1 MRACAAAAV
10 PGTSRTKC
18 PATDRRRRTRRA
30 TPCAPTPETTR
41 GATRAGRCQKSAG
54 ETLPTSRQHAN
65 HRTAR
70 MFDGLS
76 YLVSSLLCRR
86 CLRVSVPLFYTSFL
100 KRRAFHVLFFCFC
113 FSEIKRTNKNQCE
126 TLKTSQLETNCN
138 FVHWTIACV
147 KVLLKLFTACFIY
160 FYCVFREVRD
170 LYSCFVRCK

>member
-100 KRRAFHVLFFCFC
+100 KRRAFHVLFFFA
-113 FSEIKRTNKNQCE
+113 FVLVKLKEQIKTN
-126 TLKTSQLETNCN
+126 
-138 FVHWTIACV
+138 V
-147 KVLLKLFTACFIY
+147 KLLKLASSKPIAI
-160 FYCVFREVRD
+160 
-170 LYSCFVRCK
+170 LYTGRLLALKFC